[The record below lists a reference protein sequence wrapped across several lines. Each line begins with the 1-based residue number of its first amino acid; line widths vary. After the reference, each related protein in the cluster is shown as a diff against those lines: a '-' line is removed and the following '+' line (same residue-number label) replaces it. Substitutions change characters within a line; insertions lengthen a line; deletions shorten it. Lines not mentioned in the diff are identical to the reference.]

1 MEILYPKRTRRTI
14 RTYGAEQRRKVIE
27 TFVRF
32 GCSAADAMAKLG
44 HPNRKMSRTWWKG
57 HRLGDDEFPERRRAG
72 RSILARGSR
81 AQSTTT

>member
-1 MEILYPKRTRRTI
+1 M
-14 RTYGAEQRRKVIE
+14 YGAEQRRKAIE

-57 HRLGDDEFPERRRAG
+57 HRLGNDEFPERRRC
-72 RSILARGSR
+72 RSKYSGEGKQGAVDYYLKHGKSVDVH
-81 AQSTTT
+81 